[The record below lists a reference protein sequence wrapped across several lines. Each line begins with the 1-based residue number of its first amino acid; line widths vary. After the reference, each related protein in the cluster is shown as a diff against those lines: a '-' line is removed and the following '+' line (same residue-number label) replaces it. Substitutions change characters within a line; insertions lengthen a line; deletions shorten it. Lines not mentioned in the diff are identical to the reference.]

1 MPESFDEAFPGGF
14 EECVRTL
21 GSEPSVDDPEALCG
35 WLAEHGFEEIA
46 GSEVEDVL
54 VSLDVEFVSVVEEPA
69 QNSEWLLAKSAD
81 ASVESWDP
89 QTTPLHNSEVLIK
102 QSEEGEDGPA
112 EKKAWAAVLT
122 PEPDAHGDIVP
133 DPEIEEAAH
142 GYLKN
147 YRKVDEDHNLLDGTG
162 IPIESYIVR
171 DGPETFTTP
180 EGETKTHQP
189 GTWIM
194 GVELTADAW
203 EGVKN
208 GDYTGFS
215 IYGGGNSLDPDSL
228 LTDEQLDRVREM
240 KQVSKELVPGS
251 FSFEEEDAATLVSEA
266 FGMEGETHEHE
277 GGIMPGPS
285 HEAFVEFLSTEM
297 SDDDGDEDDGEDSG
311 EDDEE
316 EVEDGY
322 DSGDEEQTDEHGPDD
337 EDDEDDEEKAEWKD
351 DEDPC
356 WDGYVM
362 VGTKVD
368 ENGNEVPRC
377 VPEEDAEAMAKN
389 SGDGNNS
396 NMTDNETDGKL
407 DELLDRTEDIG
418 TTVEEVKKSVDTL
431 DSRVDE
437 LEEWKKSVVGE
448 ATDEDDDDTGAAES
462 DEDLSEEEV
471 EEIAAN
477 AAEDAAEEGAQKAL
491 AKFLGLDDDGTDLDD
506 LDDEEVV
513 RKAKQTVGTDS
524 AIESGSGEEVD
535 LSFSGITENL

>member
-1 MPESFDEAFPGGF
+1 MPDSFDEAFPDGF

-35 WLAEHGFEEIA
+35 WLSEHGFEEIA

-133 DPEIEEAAH
+133 DPEIEDAAH

-147 YRKVDEDHNLLDGTG
+147 YRKVDSDHNLLDGTG
-162 IPIESYIVR
+162 VPIESYIVR
-171 DGPETFTTP
+171 DGPETFETP
-180 EGETKTHQP
+180 GGDTKTHQP

-194 GVELTADAW
+194 GVELTAEAW

-208 GDYTGFS
+208 GEYTGFS
-215 IYGGGNSLDPDSL
+215 IYGGGNSLDPESL
-228 LTDEQLDRVREM
+228 LTDEQLDRVRQM

-251 FSFEEEDAATLVSEA
+251 FSFEEEDAAELVSEA

-285 HEAFVEFLSTEM
+285 HEAFVEFLA
-297 SDDDGDEDDGEDSG
+297 DIADGEEDEENGEVSG

-316 EVEDGY
+316 EVEDRN
-322 DSGDEEQTDEHGPDD
+322 DSGDEAQTDDHGP
-337 EDDEDDEEKAEWKD
+337 DDEDDEEKAEWKD
-351 DEDPC
+351 DENPC

-377 VPEEDAEAMAKN
+377 VPEEDAEAMAKH
-389 SGDGNNS
+389 SGDGDNT
-396 NMTDNETDGKL
+396 NMTDENSTDGKL
-407 DELLDRTEDIG
+407 DELLDRTDNIG
-418 TTVEEVKKSVDTL
+418 NTVEEVQKSVETL

-448 ATDEDDDDTGAAES
+448 ATDDGNGEDDAGAAES

-491 AKFLGLDDDGTDLDD
+491 AKYLGLDEEEVDD

-524 AIESGSGEEVD
+524 AVESGSGEEVD